1 MKNEIKKIE
10 QAIERVT
17 GLRLEDYS
25 TGSRTRD
32 VFDARVIFVHECTKL
47 GMTVTAISKIVNRSR
62 STVMYAQSV
71 YENNVKYDP
80 DFREIAEEVERILV

>member
-71 YENNVKYDP
+71 YADNVKYDP
-80 DFREIAEEVERILV
+80 DFREIAEEVERILE

>member
-1 MKNEIKKIE
+1 MKDKVKNIE

-25 TGSRTRD
+25 TKRRTRD

-80 DFREIAEEVERILV
+80 DFREIAEEVGGILG